1 MILFQVKKD
10 HSMIESRRLK
20 IAVVFFQTILKFVLS
35 RKIINYLFLSFALRN
50 MSNLIG
56 RSGVHKY

>member
-1 MILFQVKKD
+1 
-10 HSMIESRRLK
+10 MIESRRLK